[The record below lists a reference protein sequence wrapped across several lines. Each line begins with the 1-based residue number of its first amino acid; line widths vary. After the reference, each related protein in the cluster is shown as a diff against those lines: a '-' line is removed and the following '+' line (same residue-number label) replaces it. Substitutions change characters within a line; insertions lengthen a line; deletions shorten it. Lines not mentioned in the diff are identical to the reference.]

1 MPLSL
6 SSLAHASFIV
16 SFRASIR
23 PPVRAFVTS
32 GIVLGLAMS
41 SLAQAARPQA
51 RPADATPLAMQ
62 MGSPDDAF
70 LAARDAVRAGDQERA
85 AIFSQRVTALDPRY
99 PLASYLEYWALSKQV
114 RDYGDALTAAAPD
127 DAVRGFI
134 ARNKGSVV
142 ADLARRDWLLALG
155 KRGEWATFESE
166 MPKFVLND
174 DTQITCFHLAAR
186 ALDQIRGASK
196 MARASSNGGGGEAAP
211 ATASEDEGEAATAA
225 LSKAAST
232 AELLRASR
240 LALSQPRNY
249 ASDTGACPT
258 LGRILVAEK
267 RIAPQEIWSWIRL
280 ASDANNLTAA
290 RRYAQLLPDTERGG
304 VSAADSAR
312 FYKQLDAVLDKPAL
326 WIAKFG
332 DEDGLGARWKRE
344 LVVLALARM
353 TRSDPAQAGATL
365 QRKLAESLSGS
376 ERAYL
381 HAQLAAAAAKK
392 QMSDANDWSRKSLA
406 AEGLSEDILTWQVR
420 GALRAEDW
428 KLVEALIEKM
438 PAEMK
443 RPQASEG
450 AWAYWLGR
458 AYKARKKNEAA
469 QALFTQVS
477 DQFGFYGQLA
487 TEELGRKITLP
498 ARASPVTEA
507 EVAAVKGL
515 PGFARALYFYRLDMR
530 REGNLE
536 WNFALREMSDRELLA
551 SAEWASRNLLL
562 DRAVNTA
569 DRTKNEHDFAFRFL
583 TPFKAQMQEK
593 AAANGLELEWVY
605 GLIRQESRFV
615 NVARSSVGASGLM
628 QLMPAT
634 ARYVAKKIGMDDYRP
649 DGVVDIDTNLALGTG
664 YLRMVLEDLDNL
676 PVLATAA
683 YNAGPGRPRAWR
695 STLTR
700 PIEGAIFAETI
711 PFNETR
717 DYVKKVMSN
726 ATYYA
731 VLLTG
736 APQSLKTRMG
746 FVAQRGYTA
755 SDLP

>member
-1 MPLSL
+1 MPRSL
-6 SSLAHASFIV
+6 SSLAHVFVIAP
-16 SFRASIR
+16 FRA
-23 PPVRAFVTS
+23 FLCT
-32 GIVLGLAMS
+32 GLVLGLVLTS
-41 SLAQAARPQA
+41 QVQAARPQA
-51 RPADATPLAMQ
+51 RPPDAPQLAMQ
-62 MGSPDDAF
+62 MSSADDAF
-70 LAARDAVRAGDQERA
+70 FAARDAVRANDYERA
-85 AIFSQRVTALDPRY
+85 ATFSQRVTALDPRY
-99 PLASYLEYWALSKQV
+99 PLAAYLEYWALSKQL
-114 RDYGDALTAAAPD
+114 RDYSDALIAAAPD

-174 DTQITCFHLAAR
+174 DAQVTCFHLAAR
-186 ALDQIRGASK
+186 ALNQIRGASTV
-196 MARASSNGGGGEAAP
+196 ARASGNAGGGDAGL
-211 ATASEDEGEAATAA
+211 TIASEGEGEAASSTHAA
-225 LSKAAST
+225 TKAAST

-240 LALSQPRNY
+240 VALSQPRNY

-267 RIAPQEIWSWIRL
+267 RITPQEIWSWVRL
-280 ASDANNLTAA
+280 ASDTNNLTAA
-290 RRYAQLLPDTERGG
+290 RRYALLLSDAERGG
-304 VSAADSAR
+304 ERGADSAR
-312 FYKQLDAVLDKPAL
+312 FYKQLDAALDKPAL
-326 WIAKFG
+326 WIARFG
-332 DEDGLGARWKRE
+332 DEDGLAARWKRE

-353 TRSDPAQAGATL
+353 VRSDPAQAGATL
-365 QRKLAESLSGS
+365 QRRLAESLSGP

-381 HAQLAAAAAKK
+381 NAQLAAAAAKK
-392 QMSDANDWSRKSLA
+392 QMSDANAWSRKSLA

-450 AWAYWLGR
+450 TWAYWLAR

-498 ARASPVTEA
+498 ARATPVTEA
-507 EVAAVKGL
+507 EVAAVKNL
-515 PGFARALYFYRLDMR
+515 PGFTRALYFYRLDMR

-536 WNFALREMSDRELLA
+536 WNFALRDMSDRELLA
-551 SAEWASRNLLL
+551 SAEWASRSLLL

-593 AAANGLELEWVY
+593 AAANGLDLEWVY

-664 YLRMVLEDLDNL
+664 YLRMVLDDLDNL

-736 APQSLKTRMG
+736 VPQSLKTRMG